1 MNDAPTLLR
10 GNGHN
15 QNHWLKVQI
24 IGKKS
29 NRSGIGARIY
39 CVTGKRRQMDEIRSG
54 GSYLSQNDLRA
65 HFGLGSAAK
74 ADLVRVRW
82 PSGMVDELHDVPAG
96 QIITVVEGEGQ
107 ARARR

>member
-1 MNDAPTLLR
+1 VSA
-10 GNGHN
+10 
-15 QNHWLKVQI
+15 
-24 IGKKS
+24 
-29 NRSGIGARIY
+29 
-39 CVTGKRRQMDEIRSG
+39 KRRQMDEIRSG